1 MAVFPDRIVLKNS
14 TDSEAAILA
23 AIGSGGS
30 DEITQG
36 EIVLRLSPGNLE
48 MYSVDGSGDI
58 VKFNPTSASGR
69 AIVSET
75 APTVGLS
82 GLPLADGD
90 LWFKPSDDSYHVYY
104 TSAWVQVSSGAAGTG
119 TVTSVDIGTGTGL
132 TVTGGPITTS
142 GSFTLELDETGVAA
156 GNYTSA
162 NVEVD
167 VFGRV
172 TGISNGAG
180 GGYTDPLTTDGDI
193 VIRSGGVTTRLPAGA
208 AGEVLTI
215 VGVTP
220 SWQVPASAG
229 TVTSVDILDGDDITS
244 VGGPVT
250 GSGSFDLSLTDTGV
264 TAGSYTS
271 SNVTVD
277 SKGRITS
284 ITSGAGGGYADPL
297 TTDGDV
303 VIRSGGS
310 TRRLGIGAAGQ
321 VLTVAGGVPAW
332 QTPLTGGTVTS
343 VDVTGGTGLTSS
355 GGPITTS
362 GSITL
367 GLTNTGVSAGSF
379 TNPIITVDAQGR
391 ITAASNGSGGVVS
404 IDDLSDVDTST
415 TLPTDGQALVWNNL
429 LDRWEP
435 GTISGGGGGAVDSV
449 NGQTGVV
456 SLGVQDMDDYESAD
470 LVFSDRQDYSSW
482 TFTGAAQNWDVENIA
497 GTNPYFFFQASR
509 LTEIENNFPLNANIR
524 FISAGVSDH
533 VSTVTSAAAL
543 SGGSQYF
550 LVVADLFPTEWTT
563 LSAGAS
569 VALEVALTDGSI
581 LTWNSTDQK
590 WSAEEPI
597 VSSVNGEVGAVSLGI
612 QDMDDYYGGDTSF
625 SNKIP
630 YPGWTSDPGSWE
642 TVNLGGTTPYF
653 YFDLSVLTEI
663 QETFPLGSSIR
674 FISDGVSDHVS
685 TVTSAPIISSGTKYY
700 LQIADLFPSEWVN
713 LSAGSS
719 MLVEPSLADG
729 SVLTWVA
736 ANSKWEPAD
745 AAGGSNI
752 LPATPPPTYDDE
764 AGTQGELRFDADY
777 LYLCIAANSWKR
789 VAMSAWLS
797 TPGGD
802 PDFASVALLLHG
814 EGANAST
821 TFTDSSNNALTASL
835 TANGSAAISTAQ
847 AKFGTA
853 SLNFNSGSDASI
865 QLPSSSNALDVAVSQ
880 DFTLEWWMYVTSF
893 SSQAPTGTSTY
904 AIGEFSGSVR
914 YSWNLTSTSASS
926 GLCAISF
933 AVAYSSS
940 GLVTHQNSIPVN
952 QWVHFAHVR
961 ASDVNTMYVD
971 GVASTSTRTNGSA
984 LNNSSFW
991 SIGPRQSG
999 SSNQLY
1005 MDEVRVTTGVARYT
1019 ADFTPPTSAFPDSA

>member
-36 EIVLRLSPGNLE
+36 EVVLRLSPGNLE

-58 VKFNPTSASGR
+58 VKFSPTSASGR

-104 TSAWVQVSSGAAGTG
+104 TSAWVQVSSGAAGNG

-142 GSFTLELDETGVAA
+142 GSFTLELDATGVAA

-167 VFGRV
+167 VFGRI

-193 VIRSGGVTTRLPAGA
+193 LVRSGGLTTRLPAGA

-244 VGGPVT
+244 TGGPVT

-310 TRRLGIGAAGQ
+310 TTRLGIGAAGQ
-321 VLTVAGGVPAW
+321 VLTVTGGVPAW
-332 QTPLTGGTVTS
+332 ETPLTGGTVTS
-343 VDVTGGTGLTSS
+343 VDVVGGTGLTSS
-355 GGPITTS
+355 GGPITAS

-367 GLTNTGVSAGSF
+367 NLTNTGVSAGSF
-379 TNPIITVDAQGR
+379 INPIITVDAQGR

-429 LDRWEP
+429 LDKWEP
-435 GTISGGGGGAVDSV
+435 GTVSGGGGGGVDSV

-456 SLGVQDMDDYESAD
+456 SLGIQDMNDYESNGST
-470 LVFSDRQDYSSW
+470 FTDRQLYSSW
-482 TFTGAAQNWDVENIA
+482 TFTGNAENWDVANI
-497 GTNPYFFFQASR
+497 GPSEQPWFFFNVNALSEIQARFPVGAPVR
-509 LTEIENNFPLNANIR
+509 L
-524 FISAGVSDH
+524 VSTGLSDY
-533 VSTVTSAAAL
+533 VSTVDQAAAL
-543 SGGSQYF
+543 SGGTQYRLIF
-550 LVVADLFPTEWTT
+550 ADSFPAEW
-563 LSAGAS
+563 LSANPGAS
-569 VALEVALTDGSI
+569 VVIEATLPDGSI
-581 LTWNSTDQK
+581 LTWNSVDEK
-590 WSAEEPI
+590 WSAEEPV
-597 VSSVNGEVGAVSLGI
+597 VSSVNNEVGAVSLGI
-612 QDMDDYYGGDTSF
+612 QDMDDFGLATDPAAAIYVLPGPCTSNPTSSGEWGVGAGLDNYFTWFDTDPVNTFLSSLLVGSTVEFITEGGYVHSAVTSNTATPNGANSDYISF
-625 SNKIP
+625 AG
-630 YPGWTSDPGSWE
+630 YPWPQEILDAYANNESI
-642 TVNLGGTTPYF
+642 TVQESGGGFLP
-653 YFDLSVLTEI
+653 
-663 QETFPLGSSIR
+663 P
-674 FISDGVSDHVS
+674 SDG
-685 TVTSAPIISSGTKYY
+685 
-700 LQIADLFPSEWVN
+700 Q
-713 LSAGSS
+713 
-719 MLVEPSLADG
+719 
-729 SVLTWVA
+729 VLTWVA
-736 ANSKWEPAD
+736 ANNQWEPAQLRTAAETRTLLGIGEYVDD
-745 AAGGSNI
+745 AA
-752 LPATPPPTYDDE
+752 
-764 AGTQGELRFDADY
+764 AGTG
-777 LYLCIAANSWKR
+777 
-789 VAMSAWLS
+789 
-797 TPGGD
+797 
-802 PDFASVALLLHG
+802 
-814 EGANAST
+814 
-821 TFTDSSNNALTASL
+821 
-835 TANGSAAISTAQ
+835 
-847 AKFGTA
+847 
-853 SLNFNSGSDASI
+853 
-865 QLPSSSNALDVAVSQ
+865 
-880 DFTLEWWMYVTSF
+880 
-893 SSQAPTGTSTY
+893 
-904 AIGEFSGSVR
+904 
-914 YSWNLTSTSASS
+914 
-926 GLCAISF
+926 
-933 AVAYSSS
+933 
-940 GLVTHQNSIPVN
+940 
-952 QWVHFAHVR
+952 
-961 ASDVNTMYVD
+961 
-971 GVASTSTRTNGSA
+971 GVASGAMYYNTTSGDYRLKT
-984 LNNSSFW
+984 
-991 SIGPRQSG
+991 
-999 SSNQLY
+999 
-1005 MDEVRVTTGVARYT
+1005 
-1019 ADFTPPTSAFPDSA
+1019 